1 MLTQRRAHVCGLDC
15 SQSNQQNLV
24 TRGKKEK
31 VVSQSE
37 NYSLGKRDD
46 SCAKFKLLGRV
57 AKGMDCLDSHHGCVT
72 YE

>member
-1 MLTQRRAHVCGLDC
+1 MLTRRRAYVCGLHC

-37 NYSLGKRDD
+37 NNSLGKRDD
-46 SCAKFKLLGRV
+46 SWAKLKLLGRV
-57 AKGMDCLDSHHGCVT
+57 AKGMDCLDSPPGCVT